1 MPTMTEDG
9 VQIRYEGPGAGTEFI
24 AMTQANFLV
33 LHPGHAAK
41 ELAVMINDVAMAY
54 LAEQLGSA
62 DDEAFRGS
70 AARVAGRIWIERQVP
85 RIGRLEPV
93 LIVSRA
99 TFDEDPGLLGAIK
112 AAVGQ

>member
-1 MPTMTEDG
+1 MATMTEDE

-33 LHPGHAAK
+33 LHRGHAAK
-41 ELAVMINDVAMAY
+41 ELAVLINDVAMAY
-54 LAEQLGSA
+54 LAEQLGNEN
-62 DDEAFRGS
+62 DLPFRDS
-70 AARVAGRIWIERQVP
+70 AARVAGRIWIERHVP
-85 RIGRLEPV
+85 TMGRLEPV

-112 AAVGQ
+112 VAVGQ

>member
-1 MPTMTEDG
+1 MATMTENEIQ
-9 VQIRYEGPGAGTEFI
+9 VRYEGPGAGTEFI

-41 ELAVMINDVAMAY
+41 ELAVMINDVAMVY

-62 DDEAFRGS
+62 DDESFRNS
-70 AARVAGRIWIERQVP
+70 AARVVGRIWIERHV
-85 RIGRLEPV
+85 RHMGRLEPV

-99 TFDEDPGLLGAIK
+99 TFDEDPGLLGVIK